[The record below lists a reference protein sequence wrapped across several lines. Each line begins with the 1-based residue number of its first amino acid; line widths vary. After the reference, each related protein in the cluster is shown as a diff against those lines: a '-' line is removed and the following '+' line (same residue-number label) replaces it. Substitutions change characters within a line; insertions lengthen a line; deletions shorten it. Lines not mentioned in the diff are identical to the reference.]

1 MCVHMCS
8 GVRACICVCVFMW
21 LCVCTSLK
29 ITFVPFSCFSRAGLL
44 GAVCPGTA
52 RAVCV
57 CVCVCVGVDVIT
69 VALDKVTAKPSQ
81 FLWCCLGNL
90 YASATHEI
98 KDFYLIHF
106 LKECIE

>member
-1 MCVHMCS
+1 M
-8 GVRACICVCVFMW
+8 
-21 LCVCTSLK
+21 CTSLK

-52 RAVCV
+52 RAVCACVCV

-69 VALDKVTAKPSQ
+69 VVLGKVTAKPSQ

-98 KDFYLIHF
+98 KDFYLMHF
-106 LKECIE
+106 LKECMP

>member
-1 MCVHMCS
+1 MC
-8 GVRACICVCVFMW
+8 
-21 LCVCTSLK
+21 
-29 ITFVPFSCFSRAGLL
+29 
-44 GAVCPGTA
+44 
-52 RAVCV
+52 VCV
-57 CVCVCVGVDVIT
+57 CVCVCVYVCVGVDVIT

-106 LKECIE
+106 PKECIE